1 MRDYEFEKKLNAFQ
15 NLSFIGFILAMFVVL
30 TTKVVIIGIVCM
42 SLAIF
47 CVIAMAAIEYAL
59 GFEWYIEDYE
69 DEK

>member
-1 MRDYEFEKKLNAFQ
+1 M
-15 NLSFIGFILAMFVVL
+15 AMFVVL